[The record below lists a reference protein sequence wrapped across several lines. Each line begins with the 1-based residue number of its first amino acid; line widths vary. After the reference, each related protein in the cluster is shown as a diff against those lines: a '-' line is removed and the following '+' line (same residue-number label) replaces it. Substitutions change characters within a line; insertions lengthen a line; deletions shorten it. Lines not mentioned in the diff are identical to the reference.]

1 LGIFSEYYR
10 IINEKARKRLGGLYS
25 AKVLVFS
32 VNRQEIG
39 EFVNSVIFNE
49 LLYGKIMDESRKRF
63 LEIIEELKVAG
74 TQGIILGCTEIPLL
88 IRQEDTSIPL
98 FDTLMLHA
106 SKAVDLALGD

>member
-1 LGIFSEYYR
+1 MEIFSEYYR
-10 IINEKARKRLGGLYS
+10 IINEKARKRLGGLHS
-25 AKVLVFS
+25 AKVLMFS
-32 VNRQEIG
+32 VNHHEIG

-74 TQGIILGCTEIPLL
+74 IQGIILGCTEIPLL
-88 IRQEDTSIPL
+88 IRQEDTSMPL